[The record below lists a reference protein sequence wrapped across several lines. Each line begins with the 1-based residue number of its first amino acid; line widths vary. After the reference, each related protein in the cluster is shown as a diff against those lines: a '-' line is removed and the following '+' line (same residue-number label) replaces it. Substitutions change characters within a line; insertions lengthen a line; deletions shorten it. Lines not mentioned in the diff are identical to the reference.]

1 VKPLVWTAPGGSP
14 EMALGFDRGRPW
26 RLLVIPALFDEAN
39 KLRRFSV
46 EVMRRLDAAGIDV
59 FLPDMP
65 GTNESLAALEDQT
78 PEYWR
83 DAMTAAAEQFQ
94 ATHLLSLRGGA
105 LVAPDGLP
113 GWRHAPVK
121 GAIILRQLF
130 RARILASREAGR
142 EETQEGLAAL
152 GEAEGLELSGY
163 RLSPQ
168 FLDQFVSLQPAP
180 TVGVSTIEQD
190 MLGGPGLW
198 LRAEPGEDRQQAD
211 ALAAIVAL
219 GIKA

>member
-1 VKPLVWTAPGGSP
+1 MKPLVWTAPGSSP

-39 KLRRFSV
+39 KLRRLTV
-46 EVMRRLDAAGIDV
+46 EVMRRLDAAGIDSV
-59 FLPDMP
+59 LPDLP
-65 GTNESLAALEDQT
+65 GTNESLAALKDQT
-78 PEYWR
+78 PESWR
-83 DAMTAAAEQFQ
+83 DAMTAAAAHFT
-94 ATHLLSLRGGA
+94 ATHFLSLRGGA
-105 LVAPDGLP
+105 LVVPDNLP

-142 EETQEGLAAL
+142 GETQEGLAAL

-163 RLSPQ
+163 HLSPQ
-168 FLDQFVSLQPAP
+168 FLDQFVSLQPASV
-180 TVGVSTIEQD
+180 VGVSEIEQD

>member
-1 VKPLVWTAPGGSP
+1 MKPLGWTAPGGSP

-26 RLLVIPALFDEAN
+26 RLLIVPALFDEAN
-39 KLRRFSV
+39 KLRRFTV

-59 FLPDMP
+59 FLPDLP
-65 GTNESLAALEDQT
+65 GTNESLAPLEGET
-78 PEYWR
+78 PESWR
-83 DAMTAAAEQFQ
+83 AAMAAAAAHFSV
-94 ATHLLSLRGGA
+94 THMLAIRGGA

-121 GAIILRQLF
+121 GAVILRQMF

-168 FLDQFVSLQPAP
+168 FLDQFVSLQALPA
-180 TVGVSTIEQD
+180 VGVSEIDQD

-198 LRAEPGEDRQQAD
+198 LRAEPDEDRSQAD